1 MNEKE
6 NPVRIIIL
14 RIKILNFTQLNV
26 HNYLTLLQ
34 IFHNHAG
41 FWRLLTKALSYGW
54 LWILISMLSAK
65 KWSVFHP

>member
-6 NPVRIIIL
+6 NPIRIIIL

-41 FWRLLTKALSYGW
+41 FWRLLTKALSYG
-54 LWILISMLSAK
+54 
-65 KWSVFHP
+65 